1 MIIDPPIN
9 ELLEKA
15 DCRYTL
21 VVETAKRARQL
32 VDGAEPL
39 TAHKNGKPVSIAA
52 YEINESRIGYT
63 APDETKE

>member
-1 MIIDPPIN
+1 MIDPPIN

-52 YEINESRIGYT
+52 YEINEGKVGYSIPEESR
-63 APDETKE
+63 E